1 MRSQNDN
8 ETSRIRIS
16 QPDKELRRVT
26 PRSYA
31 ICQVVEVDYSHF
43 LGFQVCVVDRL
54 LAINVSHLRPKMKVA
69 LLLGAGW
76 SLIS

>member
-1 MRSQNDN
+1 MCSQNDN
-8 ETSRIRIS
+8 ETSRTRIG
-16 QPDKELRRVT
+16 QPDEELRRVE

-31 ICQVVEVDYSHF
+31 IRQVVEVDYSHF

-76 SLIS
+76 NLIS